1 MRVACTSMSSQG
13 TVMTQAR
20 PRNLWFITRGQRARY
35 LAAVLAMGVSNLFM
49 LSSPLVGMYALDAL
63 SADDLEQGAPGLAET
78 ALAVA
83 GVFGGTPVIAYLIV
97 SALAGV
103 LVTALGGLFLYL
115 RGRWAAMA
123 SEAIARKLRD
133 ALYERLHHL
142 PASFFDT
149 ADTGDL
155 VQRCSS
161 DVETVRMF
169 LSAQV
174 VEIGR
179 AVLLLAIMTPML
191 FWRDE
196 RLAML
201 SVCLMP
207 FIILGAVAF
216 FTRVKR
222 VFLEVDE
229 SEAAMTAVLQE
240 NLTGIRVVR
249 AFARQ
254 EFEIN
259 RFGERNAAFRNNYFR
274 MNRLM
279 GLYWG
284 VSDLFCMAQ
293 ITIVLI
299 AGGAFLAA
307 GTITVGELFAFITLV
322 GMVLWPVRHL
332 GRVLTDTGKAMVA
345 LKRINH
351 ILETEEETQEPVPE
365 IGRARGDLAFEDLTF
380 GYEPKRFVLRDVSV
394 TIPAGQTV
402 GIVGAPGSGK
412 STLIRLLLR
421 LYSFAQGR
429 ITLDGLDIT
438 HVDRKWLRAQVG
450 VVLQD
455 PFLYSRSIEE
465 NLRVARPDAPVQ
477 DLIDA
482 TRDAAIHQAIEDFP
496 AGYDSLVGERGVTLS
511 GGQRQRLALAR
522 ALLKDPPVLVL
533 DDSLSAVDTGTEL
546 AILAALRRRQGR
558 HTTLVIAH
566 RLSSVRDADRI
577 LVLDEGQL
585 VQDGDHR
592 TLAALPGPYRRL
604 CEIQGALDESID
616 ADLQNARRDDAPA
629 RARQMQGE
637 NRG

>member
-1 MRVACTSMSSQG
+1 
-13 TVMTQAR
+13 MTQAR

-78 ALAVA
+78 ALAIA

-207 FIILGAVAF
+207 FIVLGAVAF

-254 EFEIN
+254 EFEIK

-380 GYEPKRFVLRDVSV
+380 GYEPKRFVLREVSV
-394 TIPAGQTV
+394 AIPAGQTV

-438 HVDRKWLRAQVG
+438 QVDRKWLRAQVG

-616 ADLQNARRDDAPA
+616 ADLHNA

>member
-1 MRVACTSMSSQG
+1 
-13 TVMTQAR
+13 MTQAR

-103 LVTALGGLFLYL
+103 LVTAFGGLFLYL

-207 FIILGAVAF
+207 FIVLGAVAF

-254 EFEIN
+254 EFEIA

-284 VSDLFCMAQ
+284 VSDMFCMAQ

-299 AGGAFLAA
+299 AGGVFLAA

-394 TIPAGQTV
+394 AIPAGQTV

-438 HVDRKWLRAQVG
+438 QVDRKWLRAQVG

-455 PFLYSRSIEE
+455 PFLYSRSIEQ

-546 AILAALRRRQGR
+546 AILQALRRRRGR

-585 VQDGDHR
+585 VQDGDHS

-616 ADLQNARRDDAPA
+616 ADLQNARRDGVPA

-637 NRG
+637 NSG

>member
-1 MRVACTSMSSQG
+1 
-13 TVMTQAR
+13 MTQAR
-20 PRNLWFITRGQRARY
+20 PRSLWFITRGQRARY

-63 SADDLEQGAPGLAET
+63 SADDLEQGAPGLAEA
-78 ALAVA
+78 ALGIAT
-83 GVFGGTPVIAYLIV
+83 VFGGTPVIAYLIV

-196 RLAML
+196 RLAAL

-254 EFEIN
+254 EFEIE

-394 TIPAGQTV
+394 AIPAGQTV

-438 HVDRKWLRAQVG
+438 QVDRKWLRAQVG

-546 AILAALRRRQGR
+546 AILQALRRRRGR

-585 VQDGDHR
+585 VQDGDHQ

-616 ADLQNARRDDAPA
+616 ADLQNARRELAVA
-629 RARQMQGE
+629 QSQGE

>member
-1 MRVACTSMSSQG
+1 
-13 TVMTQAR
+13 MTQAR

-35 LAAVLAMGVSNLFM
+35 LSAVLAMGVSNLFM

-63 SADDLEQGAPGLAET
+63 SADDLGQGAPGLIEA
-78 ALAVA
+78 ALVIAS
-83 GVFGGTPVIAYLIV
+83 VFGSTPVIAYLIA

-103 LVTALGGLFLYL
+103 LVTAFGGLFLYL
-115 RGRWAAMA
+115 RGRWAAIA

-179 AVLLLAIMTPML
+179 AVLLVAIMTPML

-207 FIILGAVAF
+207 VIVLGAVAF

-254 EFEIN
+254 DFEIK
-259 RFGERNAAFRNNYFR
+259 RFGERNAAFRDNYFR

-284 VSDLFCMAQ
+284 ISDLFCMAQ
-293 ITIVLI
+293 ITIVLL
-299 AGGAFLAA
+299 AGGIFLAE

-438 HVDRKWLRAQVG
+438 QVDRKWLRAQVG

-465 NLRVARPDAPVQ
+465 NLRVARPGAPVQ

-522 ALLKDPPVLVL
+522 ALLKDPPLLVL

-604 CEIQGALDESID
+604 CEIQGALDQSID
-616 ADLQNARRDDAPA
+616 ADLQNANREGAHQR
-629 RARQMQGE
+629 QGE

>member
-1 MRVACTSMSSQG
+1 
-13 TVMTQAR
+13 MTQAR

-35 LAAVLAMGVSNLFM
+35 LSAVLAMGVSNLFM

-63 SADDLEQGAPGLAET
+63 SADDLGQGAPGLIEA
-78 ALAVA
+78 ALAIA
-83 GVFGGTPVIAYLIV
+83 SVFGSTPVIAYLIA

-103 LVTALGGLFLYL
+103 LVTAFGGLFLYL
-115 RGRWAAMA
+115 RGRWAAIA

-179 AVLLLAIMTPML
+179 AVLLVAIMTPML

-207 FIILGAVAF
+207 VIVLGAVAF

-254 EFEIN
+254 DFEIK
-259 RFGERNAAFRNNYFR
+259 RFGERNAAFRDNYFR

-284 VSDLFCMAQ
+284 ISDLFCMAQ
-293 ITIVLI
+293 ITIVLL
-299 AGGAFLAA
+299 AGGIFLAE

-365 IGRARGDLAFEDLTF
+365 IGRARGDLAFEALTF
-380 GYEPKRFVLRDVSV
+380 GYEPKRFVLRDISV

-438 HVDRKWLRAQVG
+438 QVDRKWLRAQVG

-465 NLRVARPDAPVQ
+465 NLRVARPGAPVQ

-604 CEIQGALDESID
+604 CEIQGALDQSID
-616 ADLQNARRDDAPA
+616 TDLQNANREGAHQR
-629 RARQMQGE
+629 QGE

>member
-1 MRVACTSMSSQG
+1 
-13 TVMTQAR
+13 MTQAR

-63 SADDLEQGAPGLAET
+63 SADDLEQGAPGLTET
-78 ALAVA
+78 ALGIAS
-83 GVFGGTPVIAYLIV
+83 VFGGTPVIAYLIV

-207 FIILGAVAF
+207 FIVLGAVAF

-254 EFEIN
+254 EFEIK

-284 VSDLFCMAQ
+284 VSDMFCMAQ

-394 TIPAGQTV
+394 AIPAGQTV

-438 HVDRKWLRAQVG
+438 QVDRKWLRAQVG

-496 AGYDSLVGERGVTLS
+496 AGYGSLVGERGVTLS

-546 AILAALRRRQGR
+546 AILAALRRRRGR
-558 HTTLVIAH
+558 HTTLLIAH

-585 VQDGDHR
+585 VQDGDHQ

-616 ADLQNARRDDAPA
+616 ADLHNART
-629 RARQMQGE
+629 RQMQGE

>member
-1 MRVACTSMSSQG
+1 
-13 TVMTQAR
+13 MTQAR

-35 LAAVLAMGVSNLFM
+35 LSAVLAMGVSNLFM

-63 SADDLEQGAPGLAET
+63 SADDLGQGAPGLTEA
-78 ALAVA
+78 ALAIA
-83 GVFGGTPVIAYLIV
+83 SVFGSTPVIAYLIA

-115 RGRWAAMA
+115 RGRWAAIA

-179 AVLLLAIMTPML
+179 AVLLVAIMTPML

-207 FIILGAVAF
+207 VIVLGAVAF

-254 EFEIN
+254 DFEIK
-259 RFGERNAAFRNNYFR
+259 RFGERNAAFRDNYFR

-284 VSDLFCMAQ
+284 ISDLFCMAQ
-293 ITIVLI
+293 ITIVLL
-299 AGGAFLAA
+299 AGGIFLAE

-438 HVDRKWLRAQVG
+438 QVDRKWLRAQVG

-465 NLRVARPDAPVQ
+465 NLRVARPGAPVQ

-604 CEIQGALDESID
+604 CEIQGALDQSID
-616 ADLQNARRDDAPA
+616 ADLQNANREGAHQR
-629 RARQMQGE
+629 QGE

>member
-1 MRVACTSMSSQG
+1 
-13 TVMTQAR
+13 MTQAR

-35 LAAVLAMGVSNLFM
+35 LSAVLAMGVSNLFM

-63 SADDLEQGAPGLAET
+63 SADDLGQGAPGLTEA
-78 ALAVA
+78 ALAIA
-83 GVFGGTPVIAYLIV
+83 SMFGSTPVIAYLIA

-103 LVTALGGLFLYL
+103 LVTAFGGLFLYL
-115 RGRWAAMA
+115 RGRWAAIA

-179 AVLLLAIMTPML
+179 AVLLVAIMTPML

-207 FIILGAVAF
+207 VIVLGAVAF

-254 EFEIN
+254 DFEIK
-259 RFGERNAAFRNNYFR
+259 RFGERNAAFRDNYFR

-284 VSDLFCMAQ
+284 ISDLFCMAQ
-293 ITIVLI
+293 ITIVLL
-299 AGGAFLAA
+299 AGGIFLAE

-351 ILETEEETQEPVPE
+351 ILETEEETQEPVPQ

-438 HVDRKWLRAQVG
+438 QVDRKWLRAQVG

-465 NLRVARPDAPVQ
+465 NLRVARPGAPVQ

-604 CEIQGALDESID
+604 CEIQGALDQSID
-616 ADLQNARRDDAPA
+616 ADLQNANREGAHQR
-629 RARQMQGE
+629 QGE